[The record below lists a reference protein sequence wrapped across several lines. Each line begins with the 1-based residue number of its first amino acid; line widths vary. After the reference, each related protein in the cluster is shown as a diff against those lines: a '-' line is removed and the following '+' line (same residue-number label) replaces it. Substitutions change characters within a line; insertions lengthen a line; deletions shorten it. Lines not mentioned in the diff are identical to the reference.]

1 MPVLD
6 REEYI
11 EQAYFFQTFRERL
24 IDGLPSQ
31 EILAQIGEE
40 LLSTTKLPLAVSFL
54 HVEMKGTGQMGPAM
68 DRISHYFTPFQAH
81 VIGQSE
87 NDLSRFSMD
96 QALLVLERE
105 AKFKA
110 DGPTLPALF
119 VFQFEALARNRLGY
133 TKGLGAMAADP
144 FYTEDWTDYIMTLR
158 TRLGDVDFADLI
170 FVRSEQFVRESPASE
185 PRICPQV
192 SDPLRREGR
201 KDRAS
206 KSGTRSDVPVRRV
219 TTPARLSRGPSAPPA
234 RRARGSRPAPRA
246 KDRTARKSAQV
257 RGKRSPA
264 GRRSRAG
271 AGQAG
276 GYRRHTER
284 MGSEGAKIVPGP
296 LSLVLWHG
304 PLSLVGMRR

>member
-1 MPVLD
+1 MPMPVLE

-11 EQAYFFQTFRERL
+11 EQAYFFHTFRDRL

-31 EILAQIGEE
+31 EILARIGEE

-68 DRISHYFTPFQAH
+68 ERISHYFTPFQAH

-87 NDLSRFSMD
+87 NDVSRFSMD

-133 TKGLGAMAADP
+133 TKGLGAMATDP
-144 FYTEDWTDYIMTLR
+144 FYTEDWTDYIITLR

-170 FVRSEQFVRESPASE
+170 FVRSEQFVRERQRLNPEFVPKFPILFGEKEGKIARANRGRDPMYLFAALQRQLGYPE
-185 PRICPQV
+185 VPRP
-192 SDPLRREGR
+192 RRPDELEGR
-201 KDRAS
+201 VLLLEQKIAMLENRLKAAE
-206 KSGTRSDVPVRRV
+206 SDLQQDVD
-219 TTPARLSRGPSAPPA
+219 L
-234 RRARGSRPAPRA
+234 
-246 KDRTARKSAQV
+246 AQV
-257 RGKRSPA
+257 LVKPEDTA
-264 GRRSRAG
+264 GVPQG
-271 AGQAG
+271 WVQK
-276 GYRRHTER
+276 
-284 MGSEGAKIVPGP
+284 GSK
-296 LSLVLWHG
+296 
-304 PLSLVGMRR
+304 